1 VSKITMRVRAVIG
14 AMGILAF
21 ASPVAAQTHHR
32 GAEMRYAAQWVQR
45 GGAWR
50 DARPIR
56 GARWRAAGWGYGYR
70 AFAPRWG
77 YRVVAPRWGY
87 GVRAP
92 RWGYRVWD
100 PPFPPRMWPRPW
112 VRPPYRAIRRPWGR
126 AWISARYRVG

>member
-1 VSKITMRVRAVIG
+1 MSKITVQVRAIVG
-14 AMGILAF
+14 AMGVLAF

-32 GAEMRYAAQWVQR
+32 GAEMRYAAVWVQR
-45 GGAWR
+45 SGGVWR

-56 GARWRAAGWGYGYR
+56 GARWHAAGWGHGYR

-77 YRVVAPRWGY
+77 YRVMP
-87 GVRAP
+87 P

-112 VRPPYRAIRRPWGR
+112 VLPPYRAIRRPWRR

>member
-1 VSKITMRVRAVIG
+1 MSKITMQVRAVIG
-14 AMGILAF
+14 AMGVLAF

-45 GGAWR
+45 SGGAWR
-50 DARPIR
+50 GARPIR
-56 GARWRAAGWGYGYR
+56 VQRWRAAGWGYGYR

-77 YRVVAPRWGY
+77 YRVM
-87 GVRAP
+87 AP

-100 PPFPPRMWPRPW
+100 PPFPPRVWPRPW
-112 VRPPYRAIRRPWGR
+112 VRPPYRAIRRPWAR